1 MLKTVGRVD
10 LARKI
15 QDFLTTS
22 KNNETDGKITD
33 KFEYYFYQP
42 QDQDSMTCCFR
53 DLIWL
58 VLAVWGVLLVF
69 SQSKLCQCIN
79 FYSYKGKL

>member
-53 DLIWL
+53 NLIWL
-58 VLAVWGVLLVF
+58 VLAVLESF
-69 SQSKLCQCIN
+69 
-79 FYSYKGKL
+79 